1 MVSDDP
7 ESFADL
13 DGHDCCTVW
22 DVINFV
28 SGGLNAYASD
38 NLLGAGRQ
46 EQESTAGKL
55 GAATGDLAATIQG
68 GEEATAGGTGV
79 VAGVSLSATGEGALV
94 GVPLAVVSAPVA
106 AHGAVTATEGA
117 AHLGADAADAIHS
130 AMQSSSKETGSYTNT
145 HESGKTYDG
154 KGSRTRSRDSGKEV
168 EQETGD
174 KHVATEW
181 KGASNNR
188 EAFKDESRRLDTHG
202 GPNSSTNYN
211 KIQSPGAKY
220 RKQDGSN

>member
-1 MVSDDP
+1 MPTPVITYLEQADRNRSQLP
-7 ESFADL
+7 ESWEQQPE
-13 DGHDCCTVW
+13 T
-22 DVINFV
+22 
-28 SGGLNAYASD
+28 SR
-38 NLLGAGRQ
+38 RQ
-46 EQESTAGKL
+46 SRVAKRLQL
-55 GAATGDLAATIQG
+55 
-68 GEEATAGGTGV
+68 GGTGV

-168 EQETGD
+168 EQETGN